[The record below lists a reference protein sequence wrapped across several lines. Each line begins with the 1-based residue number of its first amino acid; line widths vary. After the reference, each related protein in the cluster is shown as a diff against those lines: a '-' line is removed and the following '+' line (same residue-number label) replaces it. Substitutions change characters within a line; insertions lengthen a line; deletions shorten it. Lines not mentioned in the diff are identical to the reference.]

1 MDVTTAPTLAHA
13 RINNTTALSDGA
25 MPPPPSAWAATETAP
40 EVPPTKAPR
49 SCATSFGP
57 GVIRE
62 RIQAAT
68 TRTSSRA
75 RPSRFDAVDGSQVA
89 PLTFLQS
96 LYTNGARSSFNAVGH
111 HPYSY
116 PALPTDEHDW
126 NSWSQMSVESFA
138 GGGIVRPSLRGIMT
152 ANGDSAKK
160 IWITEFGA
168 PTSGTPDSVSEARQ
182 LEIYQAAMA
191 DKQTKSWLGP
201 LIFYRLND
209 YAPYG
214 ATTDRESYF
223 GAVRSDGTVKPSG
236 AYVKSVLC
244 P

>member
-1 MDVTTAPTLAHA
+1 MV
-13 RINNTTALSDGA
+13 SDECRVVRGRRDR
-25 MPPPPSAWAATETAP
+25 SAE
-40 EVPPTKAPR
+40 
-49 SCATSFGP
+49 
-57 GVIRE
+57 
-62 RIQAAT
+62 
-68 TRTSSRA
+68 
-75 RPSRFDAVDGSQVA
+75 PSR
-89 PLTFLQS
+89 
-96 LYTNGARSSFNAVGH
+96 N
-111 HPYSY
+111 
-116 PALPTDEHDW
+116 HDCH
-126 NSWSQMSVESFA
+126 
-138 GGGIVRPSLRGIMT
+138 
-152 ANGDSAKK
+152 GDSAKK

-223 GAVRSDGTVKPSG
+223 GAVRSDGTVKPSA

>member
-1 MDVTTAPTLAHA
+1 
-13 RINNTTALSDGA
+13 
-25 MPPPPSAWAATETAP
+25 
-40 EVPPTKAPR
+40 
-49 SCATSFGP
+49 
-57 GVIRE
+57 
-62 RIQAAT
+62 
-68 TRTSSRA
+68 
-75 RPSRFDAVDGSQVA
+75 
-89 PLTFLQS
+89 
-96 LYTNGARSSFNAVGH
+96 
-111 HPYSY
+111 
-116 PALPTDEHDW
+116 
-126 NSWSQMSVESFA
+126 MSVESFA
-138 GGGIVRPSLRGIMT
+138 GGGIVRPSLRGIMN

-209 YAPYG
+209 YAPYV